1 MEMNRVLLKSFV
13 FQIGCKNCILL
24 CDLGSWIHS
33 LLQEREG
40 AAHKEN
46 FDELANEQVGV
57 EAFLLEEV
65 EEEEEELF
73 SEKPVPLWATFDP
86 NEVIF
91 LDNLSKVISI

>member
-33 LLQEREG
+33 LLQVLLQEREG
-40 AAHKEN
+40 AAHKGD
-46 FDELANEQVGV
+46 FDELANEQVGG
-57 EAFLLEEV
+57 EAFLLEELE

-73 SEKPVPLWATFDP
+73 SERPVPLWATFDP

-91 LDNLSKVISI
+91 FG

>member
-1 MEMNRVLLKSFV
+1 MVL
-13 FQIGCKNCILL
+13 
-24 CDLGSWIHS
+24 DLQSWIHS
-33 LLQEREG
+33 LLQVLLQEREG
-40 AAHKEN
+40 AVRKEN
-46 FDELANEQVGV
+46 FDELANEQVGG
-57 EAFLLEEV
+57 EAFLLEELEE

>member
-1 MEMNRVLLKSFV
+1 MSSKLVAKIVYRCV
-13 FQIGCKNCILL
+13 IL
-24 CDLGSWIHS
+24 DLGSWIHS
-33 LLQEREG
+33 LLQVLLQEREG
-40 AAHKEN
+40 AAHKGD
-46 FDELANEQVGV
+46 FDEMANEQVGD
-57 EAFLLEEV
+57 EAFLLEELE

>member
-1 MEMNRVLLKSFV
+1 MLQV
-13 FQIGCKNCILL
+13 
-24 CDLGSWIHS
+24 

-46 FDELANEQVGV
+46 FDELANEQVGG
-57 EAFLLEEV
+57 EAFLLEEL

>member
-40 AAHKEN
+40 AAHKGD
-46 FDELANEQVGV
+46 FDELANEQVGG
-57 EAFLLEEV
+57 EAFLLEEL

-73 SEKPVPLWATFDP
+73 SERPVPLWANFDP
-86 NEVIF
+86 NEVTF
-91 LDNLSKVISI
+91 FNNLPK